1 MRAILYA
8 AALAF
13 IATQANATAST
24 CQRYQSKC
32 TGQKCYALAEGLRED
47 VRNALAAQQMERI
60 DYAIE
65 NGHAIATVD
74 PEAKMHET
82 YTSEFKFVAEE
93 VGKSA
98 LENRTETGVTK
109 ERVIIEKPSG
119 FYVHYLLH
127 TDNSLNDVPL
137 GEPYSAYFGWCDLP
151 PEITPTPA
159 QPEVPAAPPAAPVN
173 P

>member
-1 MRAILYA
+1 MRTILYA
-8 AALAF
+8 AALAL
-13 IATQANATAST
+13 IATQADAANIT

-32 TGQKCYALAEGLRED
+32 TGQKCYALAEGLREE
-47 VRNALAAQQMERI
+47 VRNALAVQQMERI

-65 NGHAIATVD
+65 NSHAIATVD

-82 YTSEFKFVAEE
+82 YTSEFKFVSTDA
-93 VGKSA
+93 GKFA
-98 LENRTETGVTK
+98 LENRTETNVAK
-109 ERVIIEKPSG
+109 ERVIIEKSSG
-119 FYVHYLLH
+119 FYVQYLLH

-151 PEITPTPA
+151 AEMPAPALPEA
-159 QPEVPAAPPAAPVN
+159 PAAPVI